1 MSQDPR
7 LVRVLVGCYPARWRR
22 VHGDEYG
29 QLLCDL
35 QVHRHPAL
43 VLDSLRG
50 AARAR
55 LVPGGLTMS
64 TRSPM
69 TVAVWAAALFTVA
82 GLGFQKL
89 SEELLTVANG
99 VRTLLAIA
107 AAVALLALVVAAVP
121 TAVAL
126 VRGRDHRAWW
136 YVAVP
141 FVACAAWLVLV
152 QVALAVTG
160 GHGVH
165 ATQTRLAAAAVALGG
180 LGAVAATAWAASTVL
195 RRVPAEQPPGLR
207 RTALAVLAVGM
218 GATTVLAVLWGLL
231 VHAHDPSA
239 FTGDQG
245 LVATPFVPSW
255 LGTVA
260 LMAGAAVLAGVASR
274 RQSAT
279 ER

>member
-1 MSQDPR
+1 MSPDPR
-7 LVRVLVGCYPARWRR
+7 LVRILVGCYPARWRR
-22 VHGDEYG
+22 TYGDEYG

-35 QVHRHPAL
+35 RVQRHPRL

-55 LVPGGLTMS
+55 LLPGGLVMS

-69 TVAVWAAALFTVA
+69 TVAVWAAGLFTVA

-89 SEELLTVANG
+89 SEDLTVASG
-99 VRTLLAIA
+99 VWTLLVVA

-152 QVALAVTG
+152 RVALAVADD
-160 GHGVH
+160 HGPH
-165 ATQTRLAAAAVALGG
+165 ATQTRLAAAAVGLGG
-180 LGAVAATAWAASTVL
+180 VGVVAATAWATSTVL
-195 RRVPAEQPPGLR
+195 RRVPAEQPRGLR
-207 RTALAVLAVGM
+207 RAALTVVAVGM
-218 GATTVLAVLWGLL
+218 GVATALAVLWGLA
-231 VHAHDPSA
+231 VHAHDPGA
-239 FTGDQG
+239 FSGDQG

-255 LGTVA
+255 LGTVV
-260 LMAGAAVLAGVASR
+260 LMAGAAALAGVASR
-274 RQSAT
+274 RQAAA